1 MKLTENAS
9 FKTDKYIDLGAW
21 IKIKQEF
28 DTLFETAC
36 KNAHNWKTMASSFI
50 VDASRKLKVV
60 YKFEPRAQSM
70 FKTHRMEPSYKF
82 NWFLAVRIH
91 TSARPKR
98 KLSPAQAASTS
109 ETVEDKQKS
118 GAAEASSS
126 GSSTSASASSL
137 ATASPD
143 PKRRKVENAVG
154 TKTPKTP
161 KRPATTKQPA
171 TPKQLKTP
179 KQPKTPKRP

>member
-91 TSARPKR
+91 TEARIYLMNVSK
-98 KLSPAQAASTS
+98 KSNDFNTSLVVFGTQIALKAASG
-109 ETVEDKQKS
+109 V
-118 GAAEASSS
+118 
-126 GSSTSASASSL
+126 L
-137 ATASPD
+137 PVMLLILNL
-143 PKRRKVENAVG
+143 KVSILFCSVFFLLH
-154 TKTPKTP
+154 T
-161 KRPATTKQPA
+161 
-171 TPKQLKTP
+171 LKI
-179 KQPKTPKRP
+179 QE